1 MSIEHV
7 DVAAYSLGL
16 LNAADREQFEAH
28 LAQCR
33 TCPAELAEF
42 AAMADLFAGLDPVE
56 ATPDEP
62 DETAIV
68 DLMSRRARAARRR
81 SRQWTGLAIAASI
94 ALLGGG
100 IAAGIAAVPQQ
111 PAQVSNQILG
121 TVHTAT
127 NPTSGIT
134 GTVGLLSKPWG
145 TLVTMKLG
153 KVTGPLDCELIAI
166 SKSGV
171 RRVLVGWLV
180 PAAGY
185 GVRGHPADLFIE
197 GGTSISKQD
206 LSLLQVQVVGGS
218 TLLTIPV

>member
-1 MSIEHV
+1 VSIEHV

-16 LNAADREQFEAH
+16 LSATDREDFEAH
-28 LAQCR
+28 LAQCQ

-62 DETAIV
+62 DENAIV

-81 SRQWTGLAIAASI
+81 SRQWTGFAIAASI

-100 IAAGIAAVPQQ
+100 IAAGIAVPRQ
-111 PAQVSNQILG
+111 PAQVSSQILG
-121 TVHTAT
+121 AVHTAT

-171 RRVLVGWLV
+171 GRVVVGWLV

-197 GGTSISKQD
+197 GGTSITKQD
-206 LSLLQVQVVGGS
+206 LSRLQVQVVGGP